1 VQNNPNRIR
10 WDLFVTHNTKGAL
23 PSRPSI
29 IKTRQKALPPVRSS
43 ILTQK
48 PSQLSDRKTL
58 TKPPTLPPIDVS
70 KKSSQNLPIMFILSK
85 LTYSKNKTTKK
96 NHFLLGSS
104 NSTKLCSQLMERY
117 NEITYLLIE
126 DIANI
131 DYNDHIGK
139 IYFSN

>member
-48 PSQLSDRKTL
+48 SSQLSDRKTL
-58 TKPPTLPPIDVS
+58 AKPPALPPIDIS
-70 KKSSQNLPIMFILSK
+70 KKYSQNLPIMFILSK
-85 LTYSKNKTTKK
+85 FTCFEKQNNKEKSFSLRFIEFNKIMFAINGTLQR
-96 NHFLLGSS
+96 NNLFI
-104 NSTKLCSQLMERY
+104 NRRY
-117 NEITYLLIE
+117 R
-126 DIANI
+126 
-131 DYNDHIGK
+131 
-139 IYFSN
+139 

>member
-58 TKPPTLPPIDVS
+58 AKPPTLPPIDIS
-70 KKSSQNLPIMFILSK
+70 KKYSQNLPIMFILSK
-85 LTYSKNKTTKK
+85 FTCFEKQNNKEKS
-96 NHFLLGSS
+96 FSLRFI
-104 NSTKLCSQLMERY
+104 EF
-117 NEITYLLIE
+117 NEIMFAINGTLQRNNLFINRRYR
-126 DIANI
+126 
-131 DYNDHIGK
+131 
-139 IYFSN
+139 